1 MCQFTK
7 SCIIKG
13 ILVGSSRWQ
22 LRRNLGQYSSDPSL
36 ICKHAD
42 STDSQT
48 SIHTRNPLQMDESCD
63 RILLDDAVSEKNIH
77 LCLVPT
83 LPKKQQLHHPKYD
96 IIIIL
101 GFYTHNL
108 KESG

>member
-1 MCQFTK
+1 
-7 SCIIKG
+7 
-13 ILVGSSRWQ
+13 
-22 LRRNLGQYSSDPSL
+22 
-36 ICKHAD
+36 
-42 STDSQT
+42 
-48 SIHTRNPLQMDESCD
+48 MDESCD

-96 IIIIL
+96 NIIIL